1 MPTLYR
7 RSESPL
13 GEAVQEALKEIVI
26 QHDVV
31 VVDSEVE
38 LPRIDSVS
46 LQDLPVL
53 VDDGVVVS
61 GKEALEQHIE
71 ELRRLM
77 SDWDRFQSDTCEI
90 DDEGR
95 MCGHEF
101 VRNEDG
107 PGMSVNPTLRA
118 G

>member
-1 MPTLYR
+1 MITLYR
-7 RSESPL
+7 HPESAL
-13 GEAVQEALKEIVI
+13 GDAVQDTLEEIVI
-26 QHDVV
+26 QHDVMV
-31 VVDSEVE
+31 VESEAE
-38 LPRIDSVS
+38 LPGIDSVS

-53 VDDGVVVS
+53 VDDGMVYT
-61 GKEALEQHIE
+61 GKEALERHVE
-71 ELRRLM
+71 ELRALM
-77 SDWDRFQSDTCEI
+77 GGWNRFQSDTCEI

-95 MCGHEF
+95 MCGQES